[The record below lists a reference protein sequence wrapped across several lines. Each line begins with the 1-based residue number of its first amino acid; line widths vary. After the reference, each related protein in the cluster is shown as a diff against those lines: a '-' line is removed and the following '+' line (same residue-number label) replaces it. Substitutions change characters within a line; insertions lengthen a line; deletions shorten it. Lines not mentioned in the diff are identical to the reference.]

1 VSAFDIEV
9 FYDGACP
16 LCARE
21 VRMLQG
27 LDRDQRIRFIDIASD
42 GFDSRELGVPWA
54 ALAARM
60 HGRLPDGRLIE
71 GVEVF
76 RRMYAAVGFARL
88 VALTRWPGVAP
99 LLEIAYRL
107 FARYRHRLTGRCVSG
122 ACEPA
127 RGQESVG
134 TRRA

>member
-1 VSAFDIEV
+1 MSAFDIKV

-27 LDRDQRIRFIDIASD
+27 LDRDQPIRFIDMASD
-42 GFDSRELGVPWA
+42 GFDSRELAVPWA

-76 RRMYAAVGFARL
+76 RRMYAAVGL
-88 VALTRWPGVAP
+88 PGWS
-99 LLEIAYRL
+99 L
-107 FARYRHRLTGRCVSG
+107 
-122 ACEPA
+122 
-127 RGQESVG
+127 
-134 TRRA
+134 